1 MMVMMKAIQTIRVRK
16 GRVNEV
22 LSRFRTPLPVY
33 AFEGFLLMEVLI
45 KDNSQECDELQ
56 VCTTWEDRRYFDKW
70 STSRAARTLHSK
82 VRELKPEDCP
92 IIGSELDT
100 YEIAAQYE
108 PPGQKLGPE
117 RTTTGRM
124 TENNIKRQIL
134 RIL

>member
-22 LSRFRTPLPVY
+22 LSRFRTPLPVH

-45 KDNSQECDELQ
+45 KDNSRECDELQ

-82 VRELKPEDCP
+82 VRELKPEDSP
-92 IIGSELDT
+92 IIASELAT
-100 YEIAAQYE
+100 YEITAQYE
-108 PPGQKLGPE
+108 PPRQKLDPE
-117 RTTTGRM
+117 RTMTGRM
-124 TENNIKRQIL
+124 TENDIKRQIL